1 MATFKHRS
9 KDRPINPPT
18 IFPSQSGEFPQ
29 EPSPTKRETKRVLTS
44 VRSIKPDELGDFQK
58 KDEINIDQVPA
69 TMSSNDNV
77 ITYQLG
83 DCFVIQS
90 RDIEHGIPRYMV
102 QLGRDL
108 SFKTFHLGSEVTIST
123 LSKNNIRKCK
133 SWSILDEILRYLRH
147 MPVEDKKKNAL
158 EQLELL
164 GPKKVGQPHY
174 SPETMVRAFEHFAT
188 SRALYNRIARDHK
201 YPSARTLTRI
211 TSKVSKKDD
220 ATYLNDVLSK

>member
-18 IFPSQSGEFPQ
+18 IFPSQSREFPQ

-44 VRSIKPDELGDFQK
+44 VRSIKPDELGEFQK

-108 SFKTFHLGSEVTIST
+108 SFKTFHPGSSQ
-123 LSKNNIRKCK
+123 
-133 SWSILDEILRYLRH
+133 H
-147 MPVEDKKKNAL
+147 
-158 EQLELL
+158 
-164 GPKKVGQPHY
+164 
-174 SPETMVRAFEHFAT
+174 
-188 SRALYNRIARDHK
+188 
-201 YPSARTLTRI
+201 
-211 TSKVSKKDD
+211 
-220 ATYLNDVLSK
+220 